1 MNTRKEG
8 FLHRDR
14 KNNDFSLSAVGRKDT
29 SRESKNE
36 ESMAYTTT
44 LWIKFLK
51 LIEKAP

>member
-1 MNTRKEG
+1 MG